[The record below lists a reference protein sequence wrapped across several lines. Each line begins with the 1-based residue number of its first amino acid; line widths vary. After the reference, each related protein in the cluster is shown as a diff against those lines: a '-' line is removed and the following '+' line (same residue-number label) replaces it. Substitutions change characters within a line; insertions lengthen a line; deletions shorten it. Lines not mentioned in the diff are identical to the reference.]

1 MNIYIYILYIY
12 RRNHHQLF
20 NIFRFYKYYLLS
32 VTVAKRLRFQKF
44 AQHTLRKRSLAA
56 LTGGAP
62 SKFPKWKNIPAWK
75 APDVV
80 ESFAW
85 MHRIAVD
92 DGIPATDLPDIDS
105 SRITVL
111 RGPRR
116 MHKCNAQLM
125 VFRSMAQ
132 LHTCGPLDRQHLC
145 DLIYIIGLGVP
156 VVVASTWRMT
166 GGNPAK
172 LADRAS
178 GIVIHLPALEDQF
191 TFMLERNFANSEEGS
206 ELVVA
211 LGHCAKQPNSKWRVY
226 VDSGRP
232 LAAKG
237 AKVSS
242 IAQLA
247 AVVMKLRKLHRGGCR
262 GYMANLQ

>member
-1 MNIYIYILYIY
+1 
-12 RRNHHQLF
+12 
-20 NIFRFYKYYLLS
+20 
-32 VTVAKRLRFQKF
+32 
-44 AQHTLRKRSLAA
+44 
-56 LTGGAP
+56 
-62 SKFPKWKNIPAWK
+62 
-75 APDVV
+75 
-80 ESFAW
+80 

-105 SRITVL
+105 DRIRVFK
-111 RGPRR
+111 GPRR

-172 LADRAS
+172 LAERAS

-191 TFMLERNFANSEEGS
+191 TFMMERDFATSEP

-211 LGHCAKQPNSKWRVY
+211 LGHCAEQPKSKWRVIR
-226 VDSGRP
+226 DKGRP